1 MWTDAIRA
9 KPEYLNTR
17 ITEAIAKMKGEVT
30 LFYFNHESSGLK
42 DGPEMW
48 FEDVLLAYKNIL
60 AGRDMQETRSTLTGM
75 STEAFDLP
83 SEFVSNGGNE
93 VKINAHLLRP
103 QKYALLQ
110 SAMQSLNTTAC
121 FSLAHCHEIRM
132 KVCSAFF
139 YLRM

>member
-1 MWTDAIRA
+1 
-9 KPEYLNTR
+9 
-17 ITEAIAKMKGEVT
+17 MKGEVT

-42 DGPEMW
+42 DGPEIW

-75 STEAFDLP
+75 STETFEYPFGDVL
-83 SEFVSNGGNE
+83 NGGNE
-93 VKINAHLLRP
+93 VKRNARIERLRP

-110 SAMQSLNTTAC
+110 SEMQSLNTTAC

-139 YLRM
+139 DLRM